1 LAYTGATGGLF
12 PSDTQYPTGLPL
24 PQVTLTDVKDQLRIT
39 GTTNDAELTGYLQA
53 AQSRIADICVPVGPA
68 TVQDTF
74 DGVVGAGS
82 LVLSTSPVTAI
93 TSLTVY
99 DTLGNP
105 TALSPAGG
113 ATGILDGYRA
123 NLSAGMVRRVG
134 YRTWPS
140 GWGNIV
146 AVYTVGPAVTPVEV
160 WMAVVLTAAQ
170 WWEARRLSGNLRAPG
185 GTNDDAGD
193 VTVPTFGVPD
203 EAYDLLLNYL
213 KPPRVA

>member
-134 YRTWPS
+134 YRTS
-140 GWGNIV
+140 C
-146 AVYTVGPAVTPVEV
+146 
-160 WMAVVLTAAQ
+160 
-170 WWEARRLSGNLRAPG
+170 
-185 GTNDDAGD
+185 
-193 VTVPTFGVPD
+193 
-203 EAYDLLLNYL
+203 
-213 KPPRVA
+213 